1 MGLLTPSHSLAFLIA
16 LFHEN
21 SRANR
26 THVQFYRFNRLW
38 RFNASRRNSGVTFTH
53 IEVRNPSEVQA
64 AWISGFGNTTG
75 KATIANRKRYA
86 IREQYRCDLNS
97 QLLEFFHPRYFSQ
110 KGIFRPL
117 LTVRLFIA
125 HTKEKLGGD
134 VIDRFETISV

>member
-53 IEVRNPSEVQA
+53 IEFRNPSDVQA

-97 QLLEFFHPRYFSQ
+97 QLLEFFSSTLLFPERYFSTFTQ
-110 KGIFRPL
+110 QSVCCRWF
-117 LTVRLFIA
+117 
-125 HTKEKLGGD
+125 KEPAAIQTRVVPRD
-134 VIDRFETISV
+134 A